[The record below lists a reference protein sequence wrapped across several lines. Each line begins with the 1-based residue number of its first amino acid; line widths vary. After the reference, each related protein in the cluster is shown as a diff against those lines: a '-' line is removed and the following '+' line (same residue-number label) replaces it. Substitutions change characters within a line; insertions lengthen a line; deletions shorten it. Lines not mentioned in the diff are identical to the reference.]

1 MPAQNMRIL
10 DVKLLDDGQTQS
22 VAIEFG
28 DGRVRTF
35 TAQDLYDAS
44 RSMGQASTEPKTAAQ
59 RRAEEMLSAARKRR

>member
-1 MPAQNMRIL
+1 MPVPHLRIL

-35 TAQDLYDAS
+35 SAQDLYDAS
-44 RSMGQASTEPKTAAQ
+44 RSMGQAPTEARTAAQ
-59 RRAEEMLSAARKRR
+59 RRAEEMLSAARRRR